1 MQTFKPKLI
10 PTIFTIPALI
20 LLLSLSYWQFERL
33 HWKNNLIE
41 EITKQTQLPAIDLP
55 ENIDL
60 SEMLYRKV
68 KFQGEFI
75 HNQEM
80 HMYGGARQFKGENG
94 YYILTPIKLSNNKV
108 IIINRGWV
116 NEKQKEAK
124 TRPETLTEG
133 MVEVEGSIVKSEEKP
148 LYVHDNQP
156 NRNLW
161 FYVDLNEMKNF
172 LKEPVEKFYIMAKEI
187 PGTSPRGR
195 NLEPN
200 IRNHHLGY
208 ALTWLF
214 SAISLMAIYVI
225 YHKKR

>member
-1 MQTFKPKLI
+1 MQIFKPKLI

-68 KFQGEFI
+68 KLQGEFI
-75 HNQEM
+75 HDQEM

-94 YYILTPIKLSNNKV
+94 YYILTPIKLSNNKI

-133 MVEVEGSIVKSEEKP
+133 MVEVEGSIMKSEEKP

-214 SAISLMAIYVI
+214 SAISLMVIYVI